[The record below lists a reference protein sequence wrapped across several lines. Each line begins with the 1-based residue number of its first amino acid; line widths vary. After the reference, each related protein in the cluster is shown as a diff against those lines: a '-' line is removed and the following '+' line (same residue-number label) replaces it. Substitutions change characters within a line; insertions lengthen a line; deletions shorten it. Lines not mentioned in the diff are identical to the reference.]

1 MRSSPKSGHSG
12 FVNSCHP
19 TRRGTQLIASGS
31 DDCSIKVW
39 DPRKKGKAT
48 TLVNPYQ
55 VLTVSFNDTSEQV
68 FSSGIDN
75 EIKVL
80 IIFPGLLKEISIL
93 KKSSIM
99 SSSLMMEHDSV
110 MSP

>member
-1 MRSSPKSGHSG
+1 MCNQILYSFITFIGHTG
-12 FVNSCHP
+12 FVNSCYP
-19 TRRGTQLIASGS
+19 TRRGTQLIVSGS

-55 VLTVSFNDTSEQV
+55 VLTVSFNDTAEQV

-75 EIKVL
+75 DIKVFRSKCPYF
-80 IIFPGLLKEISIL
+80 IFYFFTSHYSICA
-93 KKSSIM
+93 
-99 SSSLMMEHDSV
+99 
-110 MSP
+110 